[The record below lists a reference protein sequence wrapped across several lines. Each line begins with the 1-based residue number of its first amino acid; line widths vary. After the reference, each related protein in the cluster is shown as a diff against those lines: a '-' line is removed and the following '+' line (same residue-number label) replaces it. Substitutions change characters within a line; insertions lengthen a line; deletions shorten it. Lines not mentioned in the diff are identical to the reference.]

1 MMTLQEVPQVGG
13 WQCRKCQRRLIGW
26 KRGYK
31 NTNEWGHYHIRCA
44 QALEKVGLALLV
56 SDAARL
62 RAEAER
68 RSSES
73 KEG

>member
-13 WQCRKCQRRLIGW
+13 WHCRQCGVWLVGW
-26 KRGYK
+26 KRGYA
-31 NTNEWGHYHIRCA
+31 GDDYGRYHIRCA
-44 QALEKVGLALLV
+44 QALEKAGLALLV

-68 RSSES
+68 RER
-73 KEG
+73 EHGAP